1 MLFRSHWCDEV
12 DVYAK
17 AAGYTN
23 LVFDNFWIKAY
34 ATLDSEKG
42 NDPFYDVLLIL
53 VVAGAF
59 ASFIVVCRR

>member
-1 MLFRSHWCDEV
+1 V